1 MKTQVIK
8 SNSVNTNSNRFDAVF
23 HLSEGVSVKRTISNS
38 PYELVTIGSATERI
52 FYGLRANRKYVTNI
66 EHAIPFLTG
75 SSILQ
80 NDFKNIKYVSKKYTP
95 GISEMTLQKDWILIT
110 RSGTVGQ
117 IAYSNDLF
125 TGKYGSED
133 IIRVVPNGKING
145 GVIYAYLASKQ
156 GQCLLTQGTF
166 GAVVQHIEPNQISS
180 IEIPL
185 FPKEFQDKVSRLI
198 TDSARLREEASK
210 ELNEAEALF
219 FRANNIVIN
228 NELLDREECKT
239 SLCRIIKKSEI
250 KSSSFKALNYSTRAS
265 ILRKILAEKKHVLL
279 ANFLEKP
286 FYMGARASFKRIDQD
301 KNGESII
308 SQSDIHRRNPK
319 NLKKVFIKQE
329 SEDARA
335 RRKTLIM
342 PSAGTLGENE
352 VFTRPLL
359 IRSNYEGKLLS
370 EVIGIFECKTEFDA
384 AYLQVFLSSKV
395 GFRLLRTMACGT
407 NLMYPMWTFLKD
419 IPVPLCDKE
428 SYERIAGL
436 VLSAYDKNGLSN
448 SLENEAIQII
458 EDEIEKWNK

>member
-8 SNSVNTNSNRFDAVF
+8 SSSVIASSNRFDASF

-38 PYELVTIGSATERI
+38 PYELVTIGSSTERI
-52 FYGLRANRKYVTNI
+52 FYGLRANRKYVNNI

-95 GISEMTLQKDWILIT
+95 GIDEMTLQKDWILIT

-117 IAYSNDLF
+117 IAFSNDLF

-133 IIRVVPNGKING
+133 IIRVVPNGKIEAG
-145 GVIYAYLASKQ
+145 LLYAYLASKQ
-156 GQCLLTQGTF
+156 GQSLLTQGTF

-185 FPKEFQDKVSRLI
+185 FPVEFQAKISKLI
-198 TDSARLREEASK
+198 SDSARLREEASD
-210 ELNEAEALF
+210 ELNQAETLF
-219 FRANNIVIN
+219 YYANDITI
-228 NELLDREECKT
+228 EPSLLDREECKT
-239 SLCRIIKKSEI
+239 SLCRLIRKKEV
-250 KSSSFKALNYSTRAS
+250 KSSSFKALNYSTRANKL
-265 ILRKILAEKKHVLL
+265 IEILAKKEHILMDD
-279 ANFLEKP
+279 FLEKP
-286 FYMGARASFKRIDQD
+286 FYMGVRASFKRIDQD
-301 KNGESII
+301 KNGEPII

-319 NLKKVFIKQE
+319 NFKKVILKQE
-329 SEDARA
+329 SENARA
-335 RRKTLIM
+335 KRKTLIM

-370 EVIGIFECKTEFDA
+370 EVIGVFECKSESDA

-407 NLMYPMWTFLKD
+407 NLMYPMWAFLKD
-419 IPVPLCDKE
+419 IPIPICNEE
-428 SYERIAGL
+428 SYEKIANL

-448 SLENEAIQII
+448 LYENEAIQMV
-458 EDEIEKWNK
+458 EQEIEKWNK